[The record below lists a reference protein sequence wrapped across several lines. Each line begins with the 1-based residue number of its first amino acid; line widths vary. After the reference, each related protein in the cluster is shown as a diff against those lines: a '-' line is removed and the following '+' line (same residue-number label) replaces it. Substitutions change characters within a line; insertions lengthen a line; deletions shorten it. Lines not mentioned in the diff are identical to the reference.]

1 MSLQE
6 LLRHTR
12 ASTGLSQQRLA
23 LELGVSQRHVSF
35 LESGRARP
43 SRELLLAWMREVR
56 APTSIRNAAL
66 IQAGF
71 GQNDSEDV
79 GDPVALA
86 GVRAALSRILAAHH
100 PYPAVS
106 FGPDWVTSEMNGGA
120 QWLWSQVTPEYWAT
134 VPPRGQGVD
143 TIEAL
148 MHPRGLLSRMRDPE
162 VAGFSLLRQ
171 LRAEQWVTP
180 SLTAR
185 ADALESALTR
195 RFGLPPDEANAGGMG
210 QHLTLRFDTSVGLLS
225 FYTLESVFG
234 LPQDVTTGSMRLE
247 LWFPAD
253 QPTREI
259 LLGAI
264 AASGPP

>member
-1 MSLQE
+1 MSLRE

-12 ASTGLSQQRLA
+12 ASTGLSQHRLA
-23 LELGVSQRHVSF
+23 LELGISQRHVSF

-66 IQAGF
+66 IHAGF
-71 GQNDSEDV
+71 GQNHSGDV
-79 GDPVALA
+79 GDPDARA
-86 GVRAALSRILAAHH
+86 GVRGALSRILGAHH
-100 PYPAVS
+100 PYPGVS
-106 FGPDWVTSEMNGGA
+106 FDCEWVACEMNGGA
-120 QWLWSQVTPEYWAT
+120 RWLCCQIMPEYWASAQC
-134 VPPRGQGVD
+134 RGHGVD

-148 MHPRGLLSRMRDPE
+148 IHPGGVLSRMRDPQ

-171 LRAEQWVTP
+171 LRAEEWVTP
-180 SLTAR
+180 SLKAR

-195 RFGLPPDEANAGGMG
+195 RFGLPLDDAHAGGMG
-210 QHLTLRFDTSVGLLS
+210 QHLTLRFDTSVGPLA

-234 LPQDVTTGSMRLE
+234 LPQDVTVGSMRLE

-253 QPTREI
+253 QTTREV
-259 LLGAI
+259 LLGATD
-264 AASGPP
+264 SPVQR